1 MDDVRLSQV
10 QRAARG
16 DVDLFFDQ
24 VEAQHFFSYGMFDL
38 ESGVHFEEIEVAVFV
53 HEKFDRSRPDV
64 TDCPGRRR
72 RGLSHFLSQFVG
84 QERRRTLF
92 HDFLVAAL
100 YRTLPVVQMDDIP
113 VRVPQYLEFDVVRF
127 LDVFFDVDCFVPE
140 RRQSFRFSG
149 GVRLADFA
157 FRPDQ
162 AHTLA
167 AAAGSRFQNDRQA
180 DFSADPFRF
189 SGRFE
194 LALDAGHHG
203 HAGFRHR
210 PAGRDLVAHP
220 FDRLRTRADERD
232 SRHFAFSCESGVFR

>member
-1 MDDVRLSQV
+1 MASKEILFDAKAREKLS
-10 QRAARG
+10 RG
-16 DVDLFFDQ
+16 VDKLANAVKVTLGPKGRNVVIEKSFGAPVITKD
-24 VEAQHFFSYGMFDL
+24 
-38 ESGVHFEEIEVAVFV
+38 GV
-53 HEKFDRSRPDV
+53 S
-64 TDCPGRRR
+64 
-72 RGLSHFLSQFVG
+72 
-84 QERRRTLF
+84 
-92 HDFLVAAL
+92 
-100 YRTLPVVQMDDIP
+100 
-113 VRVPQYLEFDVVRF
+113 
-127 LDVFFDVDCFVPE
+127 VDCFVPE